1 MHFKIAVILCALYFI
16 TSAWSNGLSKAQ
28 IETVAKM
35 YKGNEKSL
43 KKICKMAEHF
53 GIKNPK
59 LFECGPENPESTVLE
74 KFLIA
79 LATDDNTIA
88 GESKEGKVID
98 ADTVVLYI
106 ELFHSF
112 DVDGNG
118 VISGEE
124 CPNLVKI
131 LTKTIDM
138 SENIK
143 EKKLAVEK
151 LENNVATLND
161 EINLAEFLK
170 IIIPFEI
177 DIE

>member
-35 YKGNEKSL
+35 YK
-43 KKICKMAEHF
+43 
-53 GIKNPK
+53 
-59 LFECGPENPESTVLE
+59 ENPESTVLE